1 MTEKDLGQII
11 PDILATATVDNKVG
25 EPAVNVTVEQINEV
39 NRLERKFNFKFV
51 NMKGEKGDT
60 PVKGV
65 DYLTEEEKQQFTT
78 ETLSLVTAEGAKQV
92 KLVTDKGSEEVGKVT
107 SEGSKQTEL
116 VNIEGNKVVEQVKS
130 IVAGNP
136 ATTNALTLSGKTR
149 VEFEQDIQAVSD
161 RLSQLDGHEKPLEY
175 VHGFFSISENKLVF
189 RSDSS
194 KRNIALKEGMSV
206 HLAIGDTI
214 EISDWVNVAL
224 AKVFWNEGGTY
235 KEEGVWNKV
244 FTAKADSY
252 HTFHIQTNSENAVI
266 EDFSKLV
273 KINSSYKTVNINKKI
288 EDLKIA
294 DVKLNEEIKLLKEKD
309 IAIENETKFINRK
322 GKYLLKNI
330 CSENYVINQSLKGFI
345 ADNCAVIQDNEWF
358 KLTPNL
364 GRSYCSFYYYS
375 PSFGLKKGKYLI
387 TYTMKVDNTSGILKT
402 SSGRITGKAE
412 GGKNVFDVPKV
423 NSTYTA
429 RKTQTVVITKG
440 EEWDSLCIYFAFN
453 KAITEENKIDIYIK
467 DISMVN
473 IDEIYEPFFGYSIAN
488 AIDGQLNGFV
498 DGTQIIDI
506 ALANTYPIWNHNIV
520 LLGDSIF
527 DLCTSGKKLAVKT
540 KANVFNGA
548 KGGETAVYGQIS
560 PTWKTE
566 SVFSLYKI
574 SESIKTGNWSE
585 QIAQNPNKGNL
596 LNSID
601 FNSIDYLFILI
612 GTNDWRR
619 NPKIGT
625 DDSTDLTT
633 FKGAMNVILDNILST
648 YPNINVV
655 LLSPL
660 YRAEF
665 GDSDTVP
672 NENGTYLYEV
682 ANAMGDIAKKY
693 HLPFFNLY
701 YEGGINKYNH
711 QIYLSDKTH
720 PTTAFDEK
728 LASIM
733 YSIIKDKC
741 IRSFGRETE

>member
-39 NRLERKFNFKFV
+39 NRLERKFNFEFV

-65 DYLTEEEKQQFTT
+65 DYLTEEEKRQFTT

-92 KLVTDKGSEEVGKVT
+92 KAVTDKVT
-107 SEGSKQTEL
+107 A
-116 VNIEGNKVVEQVKS
+116 EGNKQISLTQSEALKVIEQLKKLVE
-130 IVAGNP
+130 GNP
-136 ATTNALTLSGKTR
+136 ATTNALTLSGKSR

-161 RLSQLDGHEKPLEY
+161 RLSQLDGYEKPLEY
-175 VHGFFSISENKLVF
+175 VHGTFNISENKLVF

-194 KRNIALKEGMSV
+194 KRYIALKEGMSV

-214 EISDWVNVAL
+214 EISDWANVAL
-224 AKVFWNEGGTY
+224 AKVFWNEGGIY

-252 HTFHIQTNSENAVI
+252 HTFQIQTNSDNSAIEN
-266 EDFSKLV
+266 FSKLV
-273 KINSSYKTVNINKKI
+273 KINSSYETVKINKKI

-309 IAIENETKFINRK
+309 IAIENETKFISRK

-345 ADNCAVIQDNEWF
+345 AANCTVVQDNEWF

-364 GRSYCSFYYYS
+364 GRAYCSLYYYS
-375 PSFGLKKGKYLI
+375 DKFKLKAGKYLVM
-387 TYTMKVDNTSGILKT
+387 YTMKIDNTTGILKT
-402 SSGRITGKAE
+402 VRGRVFNSE
-412 GGKNVFDVPKV
+412 SGKNVFTVPKG
-423 NSTYTA
+423 NSIYGV
-429 RKTQTVVITKG
+429 RKTQSLVITTGK
-440 EEWDSLCIYFAFN
+440 EYDSLSLYFEFSQ
-453 KAITEENKIDIYIK
+453 AITEENKIDIYIK

-473 IDEIYEPFFGYSIAN
+473 IDEIYEPFCGYSIAN

-498 DGTQIIDI
+498 DGTQIIDM
-506 ALANTYPIWNHNIV
+506 ALTNTYPIWNHNIV

-585 QIAQNPNKGNL
+585 QIAQNQDKGNL

-601 FNSIDYLFILI
+601 FNNIDYLFILI

-728 LASIM
+728 LANIM

>member
-39 NRLERKFNFKFV
+39 NRLERKFNFEFV

-78 ETLSLVTAEGAKQV
+78 ETLSLVTAEGTKQV
-92 KLVTDKGSEEVGKVT
+92 KAVTDKGAEEVSKVT
-107 SEGSKQTEL
+107 T
-116 VNIEGNKVVEQVKS
+116 EGNKQISLTQAEALKVIEQLKS
-130 IVAGNP
+130 LVAGNP
-136 ATTNALTLSGKTR
+136 ATTNALTLSGKSR
-149 VEFEQDIQAVSD
+149 VEFEQDVEKVSNALNDFKNEINDLKSTVNGKNYPKLSWESGTINYISKTDPFIYKPASNVIRTPQNLFYTLKAGD
-161 RLSQLDGHEKPLEY
+161 RIS
-175 VHGFFSISENKLVF
+175 FS
-189 RSDSS
+189 
-194 KRNIALKEGMSV
+194 G
-206 HLAIGDTI
+206 I
-214 EISDWVNVAL
+214 ELYKMQIRIIYND
-224 AKVFWNEGGTY
+224 GTY
-235 KEEGVWNKV
+235 GTYSPLDLTEYIISKEAKYQIIVVSNDASSLVDKV
-244 FTAKADSY
+244 DEVGSLVTITTYDKGLVGK
-252 HTFHIQTNSENAVI
+252 TEN
-266 EDFSKLV
+266 
-273 KINSSYKTVNINKKI
+273 
-288 EDLKIA
+288 
-294 DVKLNEEIKLLKEKD
+294 
-309 IAIENETKFINRK
+309 IENRVEVLEKQNQLIDIKN
-322 GKYLLKNI
+322 KYSITNI
-330 CSENYVINQSLKGFI
+330 CSENYVINQASKGFI
-345 ADNCAVIQDNEWF
+345 TNNCTATKNSEWF
-358 KLTPNL
+358 KITPNL
-364 GRSYCSFYYYS
+364 GRSYCSLYYYS
-375 PSFGLKKGKYLI
+375 DKFKLKAGKYLVM
-387 TYTMKVDNTSGILKT
+387 YTMKIDNTTGILKT
-402 SSGRITGKAE
+402 VRGRVFNSE
-412 GGKNVFDVPKV
+412 SGKNVFTVPKG
-423 NSTYTA
+423 NSIYGV
-429 RKTQTVVITKG
+429 RKTQSLVITTGK
-440 EEWDSLCIYFAFN
+440 EYDSLSLYFEFSQ
-453 KAITEENKIDIYIK
+453 AITEENKIDIYIK

-473 IDEIYEPFFGYSIAN
+473 IDEIYEPFCGYSIAN

-498 DGTQIIDI
+498 DGTQIIDMT
-506 ALANTYPIWNHNIV
+506 LANTYPIWNHNIV